1 MNTQR
6 LKKLKDAGDET
17 FFIAGIS
24 DKTVIDFNY
33 NENKVSNKFHAA
45 EPDKCETD
53 YLIDNIVGK
62 HNAFAKNNAIIMY
75 DLIQKVAYSC
85 SALHPQ
91 LKRISKVSFFLFQN
105 LLNQLMKEEQYLFPY
120 IKQTI
125 KDITHGSNN
134 GSGALHILKEK
145 VHQHQNK
152 NKKSLNYLKVFR
164 RLTDNYSL
172 PHNSCNAYKFLCE
185 KMEEFEGDLHIYFH
199 LENNILLKCMHL
211 ADGSESKGR

>member
-1 MNTQR
+1 MNTEQ
-6 LKKLKDAGDET
+6 LNKLKNAGDET
-17 FFIAGIS
+17 CFIADIS
-24 DKTVIDFNY
+24 NETAIDFNY
-33 NENKVSNKFHAA
+33 NENKISKEFHAA
-45 EPDKCETD
+45 EPDKCEAD

-91 LKRISKVSFFLFQN
+91 LKRISKVSFFLFQS

-125 KDITHGSNN
+125 KDITHGGNN
-134 GSGALHILKEK
+134 SGSPLHILKEK
-145 VHQHQNK
+145 IHQHQNK
-152 NKKSLNYLKVFR
+152 NKKSLRYLKIFR

-172 PHNSCNAYKFLCE
+172 PHNSCNAYKVLCE

-211 ADGSESKGR
+211 ANGSESKG